1 MRLPRAFTLP
11 PGSIFH
17 FMWKSINGE
26 FFLRTDSMKRLFL
39 NRFFKFFKRTKGAVA
54 VYSFAVMS
62 NHFHMAGK
70 LRDDCVPLSDWA
82 RSAHSSI
89 GLCLNKI
96 LNRHG
101 PVAHDRPK
109 TRIAQDQGALKRLM
123 FYIDWNPVRAGL
135 CAHPADYEFSTYRFY
150 AFGEVNTWT
159 EGLTAPDWYLRLGS
173 TPGKRQARYR
183 LECDRYAAKGLLP
196 QDDDEDGCDR
206 GHATG
211 SMSFVAGRNRLLA
224 KVAALLRTKS
234 MPTTEIEGL
243 FKLALWSDD
252 PPATAAT
259 GAPRG
264 PAPEGTGGSS

>member
-1 MRLPRAFTLP
+1 MRLPRHFSLP

-17 FMWKSINGE
+17 FMWRAINGE
-26 FFLRTDSMKRLFL
+26 YFLQDDAMKRLFL

-70 LRDDCVPLSDWA
+70 LRDDCVPLSEWA

-96 LNRHG
+96 FNRRG
-101 PVAHDRPK
+101 PVAQDRPK
-109 TRIAQDQGALKRLM
+109 TRVAEDQGALKRLM

-135 CAHPADYEFSTYRFY
+135 CAHPADYKFSTYRFY
-150 AFGEVNTWT
+150 AFGEVNPWT
-159 EGLTAPDWYLRLGS
+159 AELTPPDWYVQLAG

-183 LECDRYAAKGLLP
+183 LECDRYNAKGLLP
-196 QDDDEDGCDR
+196 QDDDEDGGDR

-211 SMSFVAGRNRLLA
+211 SMSFVKGRNRLLA
-224 KVAALLRTKS
+224 RMASLLQAKS
-234 MPTTEIEGL
+234 MPKTEIEGL

-252 PPATAAT
+252 TAPTADAGTRSTPTPA
-259 GAPRG
+259 GG
-264 PAPEGTGGSS
+264 GGSS